1 MCMHILYNLMIL
13 SQLACETVDLSHT
26 SQLKCDITEKINNGY
41 FLNKSESLNI
51 STLKFFNLD

>member
-1 MCMHILYNLMIL
+1 MIL

-26 SQLKCDITEKINNGY
+26 SQLKCDMTEKINNGY